1 MKLIRVNNLIILFFT
16 QYFTAI
22 FLFTGVSRNFPVSKD
37 IYLLMLSLSTIL
49 IAAAGYM
56 INDYHDVKI
65 DAINR
70 PKRIL
75 VGKVLRRRELLMLYA
90 TLNVIALVM
99 GALISLRI
107 ALIHI
112 VSISLL
118 WIYSAHF
125 KKTPFWGNLLIAG
138 LTSLSIFIV
147 SVYYKQNYL
156 MVGLYA
162 SLAFFV
168 SLIREIVK
176 DMEDIKGDAAF
187 GARTLPITLGL
198 RGAKRIIYLIAIVFL
213 FVLFIFDV
221 YIDLWKFVVIS
232 LVIGAEILILIYL
245 IYRADTKDKFH
256 FCSNFCKA
264 ILLSGVISMIWVN

>member
-1 MKLIRVNNLIILFFT
+1 VNNLIILFFT

-22 FLFTGVSRNFPVSKD
+22 FLFSSDDKSISVSQDFRLFLV
-37 IYLLMLSLSTIL
+37 SLSTIL

-65 DAINR
+65 DAINK
-70 PKRIL
+70 PGRIL
-75 VGKVLRRRELLMLYA
+75 VGKVLQRRELLTVYA
-90 TLNVIALVM
+90 ALNLIAV
-99 GALISLRI
+99 ALGIAVSLRI
-107 ALIHI
+107 VAIHI
-112 VSISLL
+112 ISVSLL
-118 WIYSAHF
+118 WLYSAHF

-138 LTSLSIFIV
+138 LTSLSIFIIAV
-147 SVYYKQNYL
+147 FYRQNYL

-168 SLIREIVK
+168 SLIREVVK
-176 DMEDIKGDAAF
+176 DMEDIKGDATF

-198 RGAKRIIYLIAIVFL
+198 RGAKRVIYVISFIFLAVLFL
-213 FVLFIFDV
+213 FDI

-232 LVIGAEILILIYL
+232 VVIGVEVLILIYL

-256 FCSNFCKA
+256 FCSNYCKA
-264 ILLSGVISMIWVN
+264 ILLSGVISMIWAN